1 MLYPLSYGRPVVRCG
16 AVRWRDYP
24 TTREVRLRLSSTY
37 CHPVLPTRPPCPPHD
52 HRRRSGRAAAA
63 VAVAAAL
70 ALGGCTG
77 GSNGSDGA
85 SGGTGGTGGTKG
97 STTAPKA
104 ERADVVLR
112 APDRPATLLP
122 GDDPAALA
130 AATAAALFERSKGAV
145 VADPTDATAVTAAG
159 EMAAKAGV
167 PLLLAG
173 GVATTEVAR
182 LEVADVAVVGPRA
195 VSWGKGALKGSDADV
210 TDASSAQGAQE
221 AAKVLDGLDVPE
233 PSTDV
238 VVLTTGEPDQA
249 AAAATAKA
257 AGAQVLTVP
266 GGDVRAAP
274 EAIAALS
281 GAKDGQPAAQGAKK
295 PAVVALGA
303 AFGPQALLA
312 TRVAT
317 AATGVLLP
325 DGTQVVYPGER
336 LVALYGTPGTPSLGV
351 LGEQGVEASIARAK
365 QVASTYDGIDG
376 TKAMPAFEMIATVAS
391 SAAGKDGDYSD
402 EVDPATFVP
411 WIEAARDAGVYVV
424 LDLQPGRTDFLTQA
438 KRYQDLLAYPNVGLA
453 LDSEWRL
460 KPGQVHLR
468 QIGSVGVDEVNTVGT
483 WLSEYT
489 AQRHLPQKVFLLH
502 QFRTSMIEG
511 RERLDTSRDELAY
524 VIHADG
530 NGGPTLKAESYAALT
545 ANAPANVHWGWKNF
559 YDEDSPTLTPQQTL
573 AEDPVPEFVS
583 YQ

>member
-1 MLYPLSYGRPVVRCG
+1 M
-16 AVRWRDYP
+16 
-24 TTREVRLRLSSTY
+24 
-37 CHPVLPTRPPCPPHD
+37 
-52 HRRRSGRAAAA
+52 RAAAA
-63 VAVAAAL
+63 AGVAAAL
-70 ALGGCTG
+70 VLGGCTG
-77 GSNGSDGA
+77 GSDEPSTDTGS
-85 SGGTGGTGGTKG
+85 SGGTGGSAGTTGA
-97 STTAPKA
+97 STAKAADVTLRAPKA
-104 ERADVVLR
+104 
-112 APDRPATLLP
+112 PATLLSS
-122 GDDPAALA
+122 DDPAALA
-130 AATAAALFERSKGAV
+130 TATTAALFERSKGAV

-159 EMAAKAGV
+159 TMAAKAGV

-182 LEVADVAVVGPRA
+182 LKAQDVAVVGPRA
-195 VSWGKGALKGSDADV
+195 VSWAKGALKGSDVEV

-221 AAKVLDGLDVPE
+221 AAKLLGGLDVPE
-233 PSTDV
+233 PTADV

-249 AAAATAKA
+249 AAVATAQA
-257 AGAQVLTVP
+257 AGARVLQVP
-266 GGDVRAAP
+266 GGDVRASP
-274 EAIAALS
+274 EAISALS
-281 GAKDGQPAAQGAKK
+281 GSKDGQPATEGAK
-295 PAVVALGA
+295 PTVVALGT
-303 AFGPQALLA
+303 AFGPQALLE

-325 DGTQVVYPGER
+325 DGDQVIYPGER
-336 LVALYGTPGTPSLGV
+336 LVALYGTPGTASLGV
-351 LGEQGVEASIARAK
+351 LGEQGIEASIARAK
-365 QVASTYDGIDG
+365 QVAATYDGIDG

-391 SAAGKDGDYSD
+391 SSAGADGDRSD

-424 LDLQPGRTDFLTQA
+424 LDLQPGTTDFLTQA
-438 KRYQDLLAYPNVGLA
+438 KRYESLLGYPNVGLA
-453 LDSEWRL
+453 LDPEWRL
-460 KPGQVHLR
+460 KPGQRHLQ

-483 WLSEYT
+483 WLSELT
-489 AQRHLPQKVFLLH
+489 ASKHLPQKVFLLH

-530 NGGPTLKAESYAALT
+530 NGGPTLKAESYAALV

-573 AEDPVPEFVS
+573 AQDPVPEFVS